1 VADAPAQPRVSV
13 IVCVYNGE
21 RYLGSTLDSLAAQTY
36 TDYEVIAVDDGSSD
50 TSAALLAARG
60 DPRLRIIHQSNQKS
74 AAALATGLR
83 ESHAEYIACLDQDDL
98 WDAENLAAH
107 VAFLDGHPHVQLSF
121 SWFRVIDEGGAE
133 IGLRSQRHLGP
144 ASFQKLL
151 EDFVIGGT
159 SNIVMRRSALVSAG
173 GVDLS
178 FPRIYDLDLCLR
190 IALLGQDAIEA
201 IPRDLMFYRRHA
213 AQVTRNLPEL
223 REEWNRLLEKMR
235 ALAPRE
241 VAEVETR
248 ACSNI
253 NRYFAR
259 LAYEGAAYG
268 NALVLLRDGFR
279 SAPAAFI
286 GDARNW
292 LTLGACL
299 TGLLLPAPVHHGLER
314 MAGLRRGRR

>member
-1 VADAPAQPRVSV
+1 MDCPEVECSRLPFKPLQGALGGNPNPSSPVAKDFTVGGRRGQRVPYDFYNSAVRGNPSNAKIAQAGKETSV
-13 IVCVYNGE
+13 
-21 RYLGSTLDSLAAQTY
+21 L
-36 TDYEVIAVDDGSSD
+36 
-50 TSAALLAARG
+50 
-60 DPRLRIIHQSNQKS
+60 
-74 AAALATGLR
+74 
-83 ESHAEYIACLDQDDL
+83 
-98 WDAENLAAH
+98 
-107 VAFLDGHPHVQLSF
+107 
-121 SWFRVIDEGGAE
+121 
-133 IGLRSQRHLGP
+133 QR
-144 ASFQKLL
+144 
-151 EDFVIGGT
+151 
-159 SNIVMRRSALVSAG
+159 
-173 GVDLS
+173 
-178 FPRIYDLDLCLR
+178 
-190 IALLGQDAIEA
+190 QDAIEA